1 MKNLNFATLSETR
14 RDEQDLSRMT
24 DEGCPNDP
32 ILSVLTKTEI
42 EGTCETLG
50 QIRDCPES
58 LGLGASVPQ
67 PLLDLIDV
75 VRCRLGMEI
84 EEKSR
89 SADEGDLILQLSR
102 KAWFVD
108 AERGVPFQP
117 ISAHQ

>member
-1 MKNLNFATLSETR
+1 MKNLNFSTLSETR
-14 RDEQDLSRMT
+14 RDEQYLSKMN

-32 ILSVLTKTEI
+32 VLSVLTKTGI

-50 QIRDCPES
+50 QIRGRPES

-75 VRCRLGMEI
+75 LRCRLSMEI

-89 SADEGDLILQLSR
+89 SANGGDLISSI
-102 KAWFVD
+102 VT
-108 AERGVPFQP
+108 
-117 ISAHQ
+117 